1 MHLMGT
7 SGLIR
12 FAGIISIAF
21 RIIDGRGGSKVENSI
36 FTDDRNFSV
45 ETGDEMIGHSLII
58 STYYKI
64 TAVVER
70 NGKFIISIL

>member
-45 ETGDEMIGHSLII
+45 ETGGKMIGHSFII
-58 STYYKI
+58 STYYKVA
-64 TAVVER
+64 AVVKR